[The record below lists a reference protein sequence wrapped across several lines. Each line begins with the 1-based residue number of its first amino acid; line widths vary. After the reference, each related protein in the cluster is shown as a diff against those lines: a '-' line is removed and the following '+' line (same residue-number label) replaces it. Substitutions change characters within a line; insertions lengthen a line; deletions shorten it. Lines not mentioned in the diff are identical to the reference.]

1 MKTVALG
8 TQGLTVSAMGLGCM
22 MIAGHY
28 GQADAE
34 ESTRVI
40 ETAVERG
47 ITLFDTA
54 DVYGGSQNEVFVGRA
69 LAKVRERVKIATKFG
84 FTRPGGGGK
93 GPGGGAA
100 GAMAVDGSPAH
111 VREACDASLG
121 RLGIETIDLYYLH
134 RVDPKVP
141 IEETVGAMAELVRAG
156 KVRYLGLSEVGEAT
170 LRRAHAVHPITTVQN
185 EYSPWSRE
193 PENMFGAL
201 DELGVGLVAYS
212 PLGRGFF
219 TATLNS
225 YADLADN
232 DNRKGYPR
240 FKAFEENRP
249 VIERF
254 KALAERRG
262 CSPAQLALA
271 FVMAKRPGTVPIPGT
286 KHVKHLLD
294 NLGAVDIVL
303 PPAEIAAIDAI
314 VAAVPVVGERYA
326 DTSLLQA

>member
-8 TQGLTVSAMGLGCM
+8 KQGLTVSQMGFGCM

-28 GQADAE
+28 GTADAE
-34 ESTRVI
+34 ESQRVI
-40 ETAVERG
+40 DTAVEGG

-54 DVYGGSQNEVFVGRA
+54 NVYGGSQNEVFVGKA
-69 LAKVRERVKIATKFG
+69 LAKVRDRVQIATKFG

-93 GPGGGAA
+93 GPGGGATA
-100 GAMAVDGSPAH
+100 GVGVDASPAA
-111 VREACDASLG
+111 VLEACDASLG

-141 IEETVGAMAELVRAG
+141 IEETVGAMGELVRAG
-156 KVRYLGLSEVGEAT
+156 KVRYIGLSEVGEAT
-170 LRRAHAVHPITTVQN
+170 LRRAHSVYPITAVQN

-193 PENMFGAL
+193 PEKMFGAL

-219 TATLNS
+219 TGTINS

-249 VIERF
+249 VIDRF
-254 KALAERRG
+254 KALAERHG

-271 FVMAKRPGTVPIPGT
+271 FVMTKRPGTVPIPGT
-286 KHVKHLLD
+286 KHVNHLVD
-294 NLGAVDIVL
+294 NLGATSIVLTPAELAEIDDIV
-303 PPAEIAAIDAI
+303 ATA
-314 VAAVPVVGERYA
+314 PVVGERYA
-326 DTSLLQA
+326 DTTLLQA

>member
-1 MKTVALG
+1 MKTFALG
-8 TQGLTVSAMGLGCM
+8 TQGLTVSALGLGCM

-28 GQADAE
+28 GPSDDD
-34 ESTRVI
+34 ESQRVI
-40 ETAVERG
+40 DAAVDGG

-54 DVYGGSQNEVFVGRA
+54 DVYGGAQNEVFVGKA
-69 LAKVRERVKIATKFG
+69 LAKVRDRVKIATKFG
-84 FTRPGGGGK
+84 FKRPGGGGK
-93 GPGGGAA
+93 GPGGGAT
-100 GAMAVDGSPAH
+100 GAMGVDGSPEH

-141 IEETVGAMAELVRAG
+141 IEETVGAMGELVQAG
-156 KVRYLGLSEVGEAT
+156 KVRYLGLSEVAEGT
-170 LRRAHAVHPITTVQN
+170 LRRAHHVHPITAVQN

-193 PENMFGAL
+193 PEKMFAAL

-219 TATLNS
+219 TGTITS
-225 YADLADN
+225 YEDLADN

-240 FKAFEENRP
+240 YKAFEENRP
-249 VIERF
+249 IIDGF
-254 KALAERRG
+254 KALAARRG

-271 FVMAKRPGTVPIPGT
+271 FVMNKRPGTVPIPGT

-303 PPAEIAAIDAI
+303 TPAELAEIDAI
-314 VAAVPVVGERYA
+314 VAAAPVVGERYA
-326 DTSLLQA
+326 DTTLLQA

>member
-8 TQGLTVSAMGLGCM
+8 KQGLKVSAMGLGCM

-28 GQADAE
+28 GPSDAD
-34 ESTRVI
+34 ESQRVI
-40 ETAVERG
+40 DTALDGG

-54 DVYGGSQNEVFVGRA
+54 DVYGGAQNEVFVGKA
-69 LAKVRERVKIATKFG
+69 LAKVRDRVQIATKFG

-93 GPGGGAA
+93 GPGGGAS
-100 GAMAVDGSPAH
+100 GAMGVDGSPKH
-111 VREACDASLG
+111 VHDACDASLG

-141 IEETVGAMAELVRAG
+141 IEETVGAMAELVTAG
-156 KVRYLGLSEVGEAT
+156 KVRYLGLSEVAEAT
-170 LRRAHAVHPITTVQN
+170 LRRAHKIHPITAVQN

-193 PENMFGAL
+193 PEKLFGTL

-219 TATLNS
+219 TGTINS
-225 YADLADN
+225 YEEIADN

-240 FKAFEENRP
+240 YKAFEENRP
-249 VIERF
+249 IIDQF
-254 KALAERRG
+254 KAVAERRG

-271 FVMAKRPGTVPIPGT
+271 FVMTKRVGTVPIPGT
-286 KHVKHLLD
+286 KHVKHMLD
-294 NLGAVDIVL
+294 NLAAADIVL
-303 PPAEIAAIDAI
+303 TAAEVAEIDNI
-314 VAAVPVVGERYA
+314 VASVPVVGERYA
-326 DTSLLQA
+326 DMSLLQA

>member
-1 MKTVALG
+1 
-8 TQGLTVSAMGLGCM
+8 MGLGCM

-28 GQADAE
+28 GTADAD

-40 ETAVERG
+40 DAAVDG
-47 ITLFDTA
+47 GVTLFDTA
-54 DVYGGSQNEVFVGRA
+54 NVYGGAQNEVFVGQA
-69 LAKVRERVKIATKFG
+69 LAKVRDRVTIATKFG
-84 FTRPGGGGK
+84 FKRPGGGGK

-100 GAMAVDGSPAH
+100 GVLGVDGSPAH

-121 RLGIETIDLYYLH
+121 RLGIDTIDLYYLH

-141 IEETVGAMAELVRAG
+141 IEETVGAMGELVRAG
-156 KVRYLGLSEVGEAT
+156 KVRYLGLSEVGAAT
-170 LRRAHAVHPITTVQN
+170 LRRAHEVHPITAVQN

-193 PENMFGAL
+193 PEEIFAAL

-240 FKAFEENRP
+240 FKAFEQNRP
-249 VIERF
+249 VIDRF

-271 FVMAKRPGTVPIPGT
+271 FVMTKRPGTVPIPGT
-286 KHVKHLLD
+286 KHVAHLLD
-294 NLGAVDIVL
+294 NLAAVEIEL
-303 PPAEIAAIDAI
+303 TPAELAEIDGI
-314 VAAVPVVGERYA
+314 VATAPVVGERYA

>member
-8 TQGLTVSAMGLGCM
+8 TQGLTVSQMGLGCM

-28 GQADAE
+28 GTADAD

-40 ETAVERG
+40 DAAVDG
-47 ITLFDTA
+47 GVTLFDTA
-54 DVYGGSQNEVFVGRA
+54 NVYGGAQNEVFVGQA
-69 LAKVRERVKIATKFG
+69 LAKVRDRVKIATKFG
-84 FTRPGGGGK
+84 FKRPGGGGK

-100 GAMAVDGSPAH
+100 GVLGVDGSPAH

-121 RLGIETIDLYYLH
+121 RLGIDTIDLYYLH
-134 RVDPKVP
+134 RVDPNVP
-141 IEETVGAMAELVRAG
+141 IEETVGAMGELVRVG
-156 KVRYLGLSEVGEAT
+156 KVRYLGLSEVGAAT
-170 LRRAHAVHPITTVQN
+170 LRRAHEVHPITAVQN

-193 PENMFGAL
+193 PEEIFAAL

-240 FKAFEENRP
+240 FKAFEQNRP
-249 VIERF
+249 VIDRF

-271 FVMAKRPGTVPIPGT
+271 FVMTKRPGTIPIPGT
-286 KHVKHLLD
+286 KHVSHLLD
-294 NLGAVDIVL
+294 NLAAVDIEL
-303 PPAEIAAIDAI
+303 TPAELAEIDGI
-314 VAAVPVVGERYA
+314 VATAPVVGERYA

>member
-8 TQGLTVSAMGLGCM
+8 NQGLMVSAMGFGCM

-40 ETAVERG
+40 DAAVDG
-47 ITLFDTA
+47 GVTLFDTA
-54 DVYGGSQNEVFVGRA
+54 NVYGGSQNEVFVGKA
-69 LAKVRERVKIATKFG
+69 LAKVRDRVKIATKFG

-93 GPGGGAA
+93 GPGGGAT
-100 GAMAVDGSPAH
+100 GALAVDGSPAH

-141 IEETVGAMAELVRAG
+141 IEETVGAMGELVKAG
-156 KVRYLGLSEVGEAT
+156 KVRYLGLSEVAEPT
-170 LRRAHAVHPITTVQN
+170 LRRAHKVHPITAVQN

-193 PENMFGAL
+193 PEKMFGAL
-201 DELGVGLVAYS
+201 RELGVGLVAYS

-219 TATLNS
+219 TATINS

-249 VIERF
+249 VLDAF
-254 KALAERRG
+254 KAMAERRG

-271 FVMAKRPGTVPIPGT
+271 FVMSQGQGIVPIPGT

-303 PPAEIAAIDAI
+303 TAAEIAEIDAI
-314 VAAVPVVGERYA
+314 VATAPVVGERYA
-326 DTSLLQA
+326 DTTLLQA

>member
-8 TQGLTVSAMGLGCM
+8 KQGLMVSQMGLGCM

-28 GQADAE
+28 GTADAD

-40 ETAVERG
+40 DAAVDG
-47 ITLFDTA
+47 GVTLFDTA
-54 DVYGGSQNEVFVGRA
+54 DVYGGAQNEVFVGQA
-69 LAKVRERVKIATKFG
+69 LAKVRDRVKIATKFG

-93 GPGGGAA
+93 GPGGGAS
-100 GAMAVDGSPAH
+100 GAVGVDGSPEH
-111 VREACDASLG
+111 VREACEASLG

-141 IEETVGAMAELVRAG
+141 IEETVGAMGELVKAG
-156 KVRYLGLSEVGEAT
+156 KVRYIGLSEVAEPT
-170 LRRAHAVHPITTVQN
+170 LRRAHKVHPITAVQN

-193 PENMFGAL
+193 PEKMFAAL

-219 TATLNS
+219 TATINS

-249 VIERF
+249 VIDRF
-254 KALAERRG
+254 KALAAQRG

-271 FVMAKRPGTVPIPGT
+271 FVMTKRPGTVPIPGT

-294 NLGAVDIVL
+294 NLGAVDL
-303 PPAEIAAIDAI
+303 ALTPAEIAEIDEI
-314 VAAVPVVGERYA
+314 VALAPVVGERYA

>member
-1 MKTVALG
+1 MVALG
-8 TQGLTVSAMGLGCM
+8 TQGLTVSALGLGCM

-28 GQADAE
+28 GQADAQ
-34 ESTRVI
+34 ESMRVI
-40 ETAVERG
+40 DTAVERG
-47 ITLFDTA
+47 VTLFDTA
-54 DVYGGSQNEVFVGRA
+54 DVYGGSQNEVFVGKA
-69 LAKVRERVKIATKFG
+69 LANVRDRVKIATKFG

-100 GAMAVDGSPAH
+100 GAMSVDGSPAH
-111 VREACDASLG
+111 VREACEASLG
-121 RLGIETIDLYYLH
+121 RLGIATIDLYYLH

-141 IEETVGAMAELVRAG
+141 IEETVGAMSELVQAG
-156 KVRYLGLSEVGEAT
+156 KVRYLGLSEVAEAT
-170 LRRAHAVHPITTVQN
+170 LRRAHAVHPITAVQN

-193 PENMFGAL
+193 PEKMFSAL

-240 FKAFEENRP
+240 FKAFEQNRP
-249 VIERF
+249 VIDRF

-271 FVMAKRPGTVPIPGT
+271 FVMTKRPGTVPIPGT

-294 NLGAVDIVL
+294 NLGAVEIAL
-303 PPAEIAAIDAI
+303 TPAEIAEIDDI
-314 VAAVPVVGERYA
+314 AATAPVVGERYA

>member
-1 MKTVALG
+1 
-8 TQGLTVSAMGLGCM
+8 MGLGCM

-28 GQADAE
+28 GPADMD
-34 ESTRVI
+34 ESQRVI
-40 ETAVERG
+40 DAAVEGG

-54 DVYGGSQNEVFVGRA
+54 DVYGGAQNEVFVGKA
-69 LAKVRERVKIATKFG
+69 LAKVRDRVKIATKFG

-93 GPGGGAA
+93 GPGGGAP
-100 GAMAVDGSPAH
+100 GAVGVDGSPQH

-156 KVRYLGLSEVGEAT
+156 KVRYLGLSEVGADT
-170 LRRAHAVHPITTVQN
+170 LRRAHRVHPITAVQN

-193 PENMFGAL
+193 PEKMFGTL

-219 TATLNS
+219 TGTITS
-225 YADLADN
+225 YEQIPDN

-240 FKAFEENRP
+240 YKAFEQNRP
-249 VIERF
+249 IIDRF

-271 FVMAKRPGTVPIPGT
+271 FVMSKRPGTVPIPGT

-294 NLGAVDIVL
+294 NLAAVDIVL
-303 PPAEIAAIDAI
+303 APGEIAEIDDI
-314 VAAVPVVGERYA
+314 VASAPVVGERYA
-326 DTSLLQA
+326 DTTLLQA